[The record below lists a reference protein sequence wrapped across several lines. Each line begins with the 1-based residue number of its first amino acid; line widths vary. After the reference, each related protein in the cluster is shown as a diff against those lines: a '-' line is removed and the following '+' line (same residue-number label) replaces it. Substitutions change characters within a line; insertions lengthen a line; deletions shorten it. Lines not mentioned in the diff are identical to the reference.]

1 MVIEMCCRILWG
13 SGDKWP
19 KLANS
24 MSNCNPTKRFCQPI
38 SIQTENSLPWNQP
51 ETRNQ
56 RKFIHNFVTK
66 KHYKWQESTIN
77 EIVFFLQI
85 VWKQYNGYY
94 VCFQKLFVFLIKE
107 ASYYFVLILFLL
119 TSSSWHN
126 SPSQE
131 DEVFWMWHCWD
142 NSAYNLNLK
151 SS

>member
-13 SGDKWP
+13 SGDNWP
-19 KLANS
+19 KPANS

-77 EIVFFLQI
+77 EIGLFFTGSLKAIQWI
-85 VWKQYNGYY
+85 L
-94 VCFQKLFVFLIKE
+94 CLFSVTFYFLNKR
-107 ASYYFVLILFLL
+107 SFILFCFDFILINHLFLTQFSLPRRLSLL
-119 TSSSWHN
+119 NVT
-126 SPSQE
+126 
-131 DEVFWMWHCWD
+131 
-142 NSAYNLNLK
+142 LLR
-151 SS
+151 